1 MLLPTAWSCGMPLI
15 GRQWE
20 HMGHHF
26 IEYHLQFGCVRFWG
40 VYNGNMWRCSKYDK
54 GERGWWNLERG
65 DFCMRVSHSSIQQ
78 KAWTLVGLLP
88 IHLKRRGVKRLW
100 GTSNIIWCQ
109 INYNRGAYSQSQPHE
124 LSTWYWEF
132 DHVWTKFWRGQYQYC
147 HDTCPWSWVRTN
159 EQSTHTLEIAWYV
172 WTNFWLQNLIVTS
185 IQGVKINTIPSSFMS
200 SYTGQICTALY
211 LSRFWANSL
220 KRSVMGAVDALNIV
234 TSGLHA
240 ISRLFML
247 DEWEVVYDYF
257 LSPSLLDSA
266 MGESVKSNATPY
278 IPQLCG
284 MIGIELATPK

>member
-172 WTNFWLQNLIVTS
+172 WTKLLASKSHSNFNSRCQNKYNPLFIHVFLHGTNLHRLKPLQIL
-185 IQGVKINTIPSSFMS
+185 GK
-200 SYTGQICTALY
+200 
-211 LSRFWANSL
+211 LS
-220 KRSVMGAVDALNIV
+220 
-234 TSGLHA
+234 
-240 ISRLFML
+240 
-247 DEWEVVYDYF
+247 
-257 LSPSLLDSA
+257 
-266 MGESVKSNATPY
+266 
-278 IPQLCG
+278 
-284 MIGIELATPK
+284 